1 MRPDKRIASGDR
13 SQGPEIAYGRAA
25 NIRADAERNALR
37 ARHQTLFDDGAR
49 ASFLGQA
56 DGPREKGGYPLGFHK
71 LPLDARNAWFAG
83 WNKGRCDREA
93 VQ

>member
-1 MRPDKRIASGDR
+1 MSGRSNSTASKP
-13 SQGPEIAYGRAA
+13 SEAYGRAA
-25 NIRADAERNALR
+25 NIRAEAERNALR

-49 ASFLGQA
+49 ASFLGKA

-83 WNKGRCDREA
+83 WNNGLCDREA